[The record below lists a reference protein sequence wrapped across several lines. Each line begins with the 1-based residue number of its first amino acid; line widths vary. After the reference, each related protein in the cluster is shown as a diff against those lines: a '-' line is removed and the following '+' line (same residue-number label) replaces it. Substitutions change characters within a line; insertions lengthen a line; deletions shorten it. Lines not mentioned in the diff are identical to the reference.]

1 MADKEFVLRF
11 LAFYLIGYES
21 YEGDMDA
28 FLNVAMHALNQ
39 LSQDDLDGA
48 KVAFCRGL
56 FVCRELLGDDAF
68 RKPISDSGRRNPVSK
83 ALFDALAVS
92 VSKLT
97 QAEQDDLI
105 LKKTLFST
113 FYIEL
118 FQDKR
123 LQKTLSE
130 GTGKSKS
137 VGYRFQ
143 KIEEV
148 IRKTLG

>member
-1 MADKEFVLRF
+1 MEPKSHFVVGF
-11 LAFYLIGYES
+11 
-21 YEGDMDA
+21 
-28 FLNVAMHALNQ
+28 
-39 LSQDDLDGA
+39 
-48 KVAFCRGL
+48 L
-56 FVCRELLGDDAF
+56 FVVNYWGDDAF